1 MGCFNPLEAY
11 RDRGDSK
18 KIRFGHDAGQDSL
31 WLPCGQCI
39 GCRMDRAKAW
49 SIRCMHEASMWDN
62 NCFITLTYNNENLPG
77 HGKLVYDDFK
87 LFMKR
92 LRKRFKGQK
101 STVYKGEVVY
111 PIRFYM
117 CGEYGDQDGRP
128 HFHALLFNF
137 DFPDRVLWKKTG
149 AGERLYRSAILED
162 LWRYG
167 YSSVGDVTMKSAGYV
182 ARYVMKKVNG
192 DAARHHYFAGYDEDT
207 GECLFAPGEF
217 NRMSLKPGIGQ
228 DWFDKYYEDVY
239 PEGKVVLE
247 GGKKSKPPKFYDL
260 KYKEMFPDKFEDMQE
275 ARILAAAEHRA
286 DNMPDRLAVKEEVL
300 RARVKNLVRS
310 I

>member
-1 MGCFNPLEAY
+1 MACTKPLQAWQVPSGEIVFY
-11 RDRGDSK
+11 ENRLYK
-18 KIRFGHDAGQDSL
+18 PVE
-31 WLPCGQCI
+31 LPCGQCI

-49 SIRCMHEASMWDN
+49 SIRCMHEAAMHER
-62 NCFITLTYNNENLPG
+62 NCFITLTYNNENLPKRG
-77 HGKLVYDDFK
+77 MLDYRDFQ
-87 LFMKR
+87 LFLKR
-92 LRKRFKGQK
+92 LRKKAK
-101 STVYKGEVVY
+101 NV
-111 PIRFYM
+111 RFYM

-128 HFHALLFNF
+128 HFHALLFNY

-192 DAARHHYFAGYDEDT
+192 DAAKHYYYAGHEEET
-207 GECLFAPGEF
+207 GECLWAPAEF

-228 DWFDKYYEDVY
+228 AWFDKYYQDIY

-247 GGKKSKPPKFYDL
+247 GGKKVKPPRFYDL
-260 KYKEMFPDKFEDMQE
+260 KYKKMDPDGFQE
-275 ARILAAAEHRA
+275 LKQARILKALEHAADQTPERRA
-286 DNMPDRLAVKEEVL
+286 VREEVL

>member
-1 MGCFNPLEAY
+1 MACTKPLQAW
-11 RDRGDSK
+11 RSPAGDIVFYDK
-18 KIRFGHDAGQDSL
+18 GGGDAL
-31 WLPCGQCI
+31 ELPCGQCI

-49 SIRCMHEASMWDN
+49 SIRCMHEAAMHDK
-62 NCFITLTYNNENLPG
+62 NCFITLTYNNENLPK
-77 HGKLVYDDFK
+77 HGMLEYRDFQ

-92 LRKRFKGQK
+92 LRKQAKN
-101 STVYKGEVVY
+101 V
-111 PIRFYM
+111 RFYM
-117 CGEYGDQDGRP
+117 CGEYGDKDGRP
-128 HFHALLFNF
+128 HFHALLFNW

-192 DAARHHYFAGYDEDT
+192 DAAKHHYYAGYDEDT
-207 GECLFAPGEF
+207 GECLWAPAEF

-228 DWFDKYYEDVY
+228 AWFDKFYQDIY

-247 GGKKSKPPKFYDL
+247 GGKKVKPPRFYDL
-260 KYKEMFPDKFEDMQE
+260 KYKALDPDKFEEVQQN
-275 ARILAAAEHRA
+275 RILKALEHRF
-286 DNMPDRLAVKEEVL
+286 DNTPERLAVKEEVL
-300 RARVKNLVRS
+300 KARVKNLVRS